1 MEQLVRASGI
11 AGHDTEAVAA
21 ITELA
26 AAADSLESRKEM
38 NATLLTQLKSPS
50 SKIRLAAIRC
60 EESLTARL
68 GEDWLAMLPEMLPC
82 ISELQEDDVSTYDL
96 RLQPIYDIM
105 LTSSFPFLGRGCRA
119 GDREMGH
126 TD

>member
-1 MEQLVRASGI
+1 MEQLVRASDN
-11 AGHDTEAVAA
+11 DTEAVAA

-26 AAADSLESRKEM
+26 AAADSLESRKEI

-50 SKIRLAAIRC
+50 PRVRLAAIRC

-82 ISELQEDDVSTYDL
+82 ISELQEDDVSIYNP
-96 RLQPIYDIM
+96 RL
-105 LTSSFPFLGRGCRA
+105 
-119 GDREMGH
+119 H
-126 TD
+126 TI